1 VPDKPAQEKTEP
13 ATPRKR
19 QEARKEGKVAKS
31 QELSSV
37 IILLAS
43 IGAMYFVM
51 PSSIERISEFARWL
65 LANAPEHVVT
75 QANFSLYFKHAM
87 MTFVMAAGPI
97 VLVLV
102 VVGMVANLLQ
112 VGIVFS
118 AKPLE
123 PKFEKIDPIK
133 GTAKLLS
140 AQALFNLVKD
150 IVKIAIIGLV
160 GYYAIASEMKHGSL
174 LPELNAPQMLGFIG
188 AAMFRVAIKCSLVLI
203 ILAVIDYAF
212 QRYQYEKQLRMTK
225 QEIKDEMKNTE
236 GNPQIKGRI
245 RQLQRE
251 QSYSRMMTDV
261 PKANVV
267 VTNPTHIAVAMSYD
281 VEKMDAPTVVAMG
294 QRLIAE
300 RIKEIALQHDI
311 PIVENKP
318 LARSLFK
325 ACEVGMQIP
334 ASLFRAVAE
343 VLAYVYKLK
352 GQV

>member
-1 VPDKPAQEKTEP
+1 MPDKSAQEKTEP

-19 QEARKEGKVAKS
+19 QEARKDGKVAKS

-37 IILLAS
+37 IILLFS

-51 PSSIERISEFARWL
+51 PGSVERISDFAKWL
-65 LANAPEHVVT
+65 IANASEHAVT
-75 QANFSLYFKHAM
+75 HANFLLYFKQAM
-87 MTFVMAAGPI
+87 ITFVMAVGPI
-97 VLVLV
+97 VLVLS
-102 VVGMVANLLQ
+102 VVGIVANVLQ
-112 VGIVFS
+112 VGILFS

-123 PKFEKIDPIK
+123 PKYDKIDPIK
-133 GTAKLLS
+133 GAAKLFS
-140 AQALFNLVKD
+140 VQALFNLVKD
-150 IVKIAIIGLV
+150 IVKIALIFVV
-160 GYYAIASEMKHGSL
+160 GYYAIVSEIKHSSMISAL
-174 LPELNAPQMLGFIG
+174 DAPHMLGFIG

-203 ILAVIDYAF
+203 VLAAIDYGF
-212 QRYQYEKQLRMTK
+212 QKYQYEKDLRMTK
-225 QEIKDEMKNTE
+225 QEVKDEMKNTE
-236 GNPQIKGRI
+236 GNPQIKSRV

-251 QSYSRMMTDV
+251 AAFSRMMADV
-261 PKANVV
+261 PKADVV
-267 VTNPTHIAVAMSYD
+267 VTNPTHIAVALSYD

-300 RIKEIALQHDI
+300 RIKEIASEHDI

-318 LARSLFK
+318 LARTLFK

-352 GQV
+352 GQA